1 MKAILHDEADRE
13 FQSALETYQTESQEL
28 AVRFY
33 REVLTTLTRIESHPK
48 AWPRLRGAVR
58 KCLVTGFP
66 YKLLYPIEPD
76 RIFVVAVMH
85 AKRRPG
91 YWTERL

>member
-1 MKAILHDEADRE
+1 MKAILHDEADCE

-48 AWPRLRGAVR
+48 AWPRMRGAVR

-66 YKLLYPIEPD
+66 YKLLYTIEPD